1 MHDIF
6 NPSEEHQA
14 LREMLRKFS
23 EKEVLE
29 QAIEYDREE
38 RFNLSL
44 FKAVGELG
52 LLGVTV
58 PEKWGGAGLDAVAAT
73 IVHEEL
79 SAADP
84 GFCLAFLAHSMLF
97 ANNLALNGN
106 DEQRA
111 KYLPKACSGEI
122 IGGMCMSEPNA
133 GTDVLGMA
141 TSAKET
147 EGGYILNGAKMWI
160 TNGALDDE
168 TLGDVFLVYARL
180 SGDPRQALSMFIVE
194 KGDPGF
200 SLGQRIKEKLGMRA
214 SGTAEL
220 VFEDCFVP
228 ADRLVGERGQAT
240 LHMMRNLEL
249 ERVTLA
255 AMSLGIARKSIE
267 VMNTYATDRNAFGKR
282 LRDFGQIQSMIADS
296 YADYMAGRSYVY
308 NIAGRLALDSHGNRL
323 DSDGVKLYCGR
334 MAKQVADRAI
344 QVLGGYGYVG
354 EYHVER
360 LWRDARLIE
369 IGGGTNEAHQKNMT
383 RDLGRMSSIK

>member
-1 MHDIF
+1 MHALF
-6 NPSEEHQA
+6 NPSEEHQL
-14 LREMLRKFS
+14 LREMVRSFS
-23 EKEVLE
+23 EREVSP
-29 QAIEYDREE
+29 QALEYDRDEK
-38 RFNLSL
+38 FNLDL
-44 FKAVGELG
+44 FRSMGNLG

-58 PEKWGGAGLDAVAAT
+58 PERWGGSGMDAIAAT

-79 SAADP
+79 SAVDP

-97 ANNLALNGN
+97 ANNLALNGS
-106 DEQRA
+106 DEQRER
-111 KYLPKACSGEI
+111 YLPGACSGEL

-141 TSAKET
+141 TTAREVD
-147 EGGYILNGAKMWI
+147 GGYILNGAKMWI
-160 TNGALDDE
+160 TNGALDDH
-168 TLGDVFLVYARL
+168 TLGDVFLVYARMTGA
-180 SGDPRQALSMFIVE
+180 SRQALSMFIVE
-194 KGDPGF
+194 KGDAGF
-200 SLGQRIKEKLGMRA
+200 SLGQRIKDKLGMRA

-228 ADRLVGERGQAT
+228 ADRLVGERGEAT

-255 AMSLGIARKSIE
+255 AMSIGIARRCVE
-267 VMNTYATDRNAFGKR
+267 VMNNYASDRSAFGKP
-282 LRDFGQIQSMIADS
+282 LRHYGQVQAQLADS

-308 NIAGRLALDSHGNRL
+308 QVAASLSLDSYGNRL
-323 DSDGVKLYCGR
+323 DSDGVKLYCAR

-360 LWRDARLIE
+360 LWRDARLLE

-383 RDLGRMSSIK
+383 RDLARFSQLK